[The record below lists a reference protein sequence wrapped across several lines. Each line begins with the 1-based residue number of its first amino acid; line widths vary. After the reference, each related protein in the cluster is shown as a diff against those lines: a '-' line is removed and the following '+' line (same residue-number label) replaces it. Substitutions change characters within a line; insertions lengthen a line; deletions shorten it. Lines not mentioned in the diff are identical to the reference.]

1 MSLNTAAVAEG
12 PVVSGFYEIQIS
24 TVRERE
30 SARFSRRGIGQS
42 CTLPWEMLVIIYIR
56 SRDRRKTWQ
65 PVISDVLLIPTTS
78 KLHAIQRGT
87 VRGSELYRKA
97 Q

>member
-24 TVRERE
+24 IVRERA
-30 SARFSRRGIGQS
+30 SRARLPRRAIGQN

-56 SRDRRKTWQ
+56 SRDRRKTC
-65 PVISDVLLIPTTS
+65 
-78 KLHAIQRGT
+78 
-87 VRGSELYRKA
+87 GSL
-97 Q
+97 